1 MDGGAPS
8 RYFKPQA
15 KRKIF
20 PPPKIFLFAEDQEY
34 FNEQILVCL

>member
-8 RYFKPQA
+8 HYFKSQA

-20 PPPKIFLFAEDQEY
+20 PPPKIFLFAEG
-34 FNEQILVCL
+34 LVRP